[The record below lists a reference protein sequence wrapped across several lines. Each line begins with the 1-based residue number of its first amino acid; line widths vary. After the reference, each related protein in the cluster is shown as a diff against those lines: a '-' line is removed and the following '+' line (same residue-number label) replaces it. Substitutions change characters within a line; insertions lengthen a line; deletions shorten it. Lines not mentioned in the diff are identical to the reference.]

1 MTTMIASH
9 HLPDIFTLI
18 LGTLTVT
25 GAIACFITQFILV
38 RLMRTMR
45 EELAS
50 QRLALN
56 ALALKDQKSREAV
69 PKVVPL
75 TGGSRRPHE
84 VTRVDRSNT
93 AKALLAK
100 TVLISKPVQKPKV
113 VEKLYVAK
121 SGKNLGEIDI
131 PTIRAMLKS
140 GELSA
145 RDHFFEI
152 NKQIWSSFDGLP
164 GFCT

>member
-1 MTTMIASH
+1 MIPSQ
-9 HLPDIFTLI
+9 HLPDIFTAVLD
-18 LGTLTVT
+18 TLAVAGVIT
-25 GAIACFITQFILV
+25 CFITQFILV
-38 RLMRTMR
+38 RMVRALR
-45 EELAS
+45 EQLAS
-50 QRLALN
+50 QKLALS
-56 ALALKDQKSREAV
+56 ALADNNRKSGSTD
-69 PKVVPL
+69 PKVVPH
-75 TGGSRRPHE
+75 TAGSRRLHE
-84 VTRVDRSNT
+84 VTRVDRKNV
-93 AKALLAK
+93 AKAVLAK

-121 SGKNLGEIDI
+121 SGENLGEIDI